1 MGFPGG
7 TVEKN
12 PPAMQEMWRHGSG
25 RSPGEGNGN
34 PFQKPCPE
42 NAMERGAWQ
51 ATVHGIAK
59 ELDTT
64 KRLNNHNI
72 IQIRKLRPRF
82 SCSEKEVS
90 GFKPDNLIP
99 RVVLSVTTL

>member
-1 MGFPGG
+1 
-7 TVEKN
+7 
-12 PPAMQEMWRHGSG
+12 
-25 RSPGEGNGN
+25 
-34 PFQKPCPE
+34 
-42 NAMERGAWQ
+42 MERGAWQ
-51 ATVHGIAK
+51 AIVHGIAE

-72 IQIRKLRPRF
+72 IQIRELRPRF
-82 SCSEKEVS
+82 SSSEKEVS